1 MSRPRILFVTY
12 GGGHVRMVLPVVR
25 ALQARGTV
33 DVQVLALTTAHAFLA
48 REGIASLGFRDLVTP
63 ADARAVAWG
72 RELMAGQTHPDV
84 DPAESEAYLGL
95 SFAELVADR
104 GLAGAR
110 KAFAALGRA
119 AFRPVEVLARAI
131 ARVQPDLVV
140 ATSSPRAEMAA
151 MLAARR
157 HGVPAVCLVDL
168 FAHEEIKYIAQPG
181 YADRVCV
188 LDDHVR
194 QRFIAAGR
202 GADEIVA
209 TGNPAFDSLA
219 DPALPAAA
227 AAWLAQQSWRHQ
239 RKILWVSQP
248 EPERHRITGV
258 AGDPALPGRVFEALA
273 GVVALRPDWHLVV
286 RPHPSQDA
294 AQFKAAEGV
303 SISTQAQPL
312 HVLLHAVDAVVCM
325 TSTVGYEAALLGKPL
340 VHLPL
345 SVYRDEADYTEMG
358 LALRVDALD
367 GLELALNSIFSG
379 AWAPALHL
387 KPAGGAT
394 HAVCAVI
401 ESLLPASTAPPR
413 RGSLT

>member
-1 MSRPRILFVTY
+1 MSRPRVLFVTY

-33 DVQVLALTTAHAFLA
+33 DVEVLALTTAHAFLA
-48 REGIASLGFRDLVTP
+48 REGIASIGFRDLVTP
-63 ADARAVAWG
+63 ADTQALAWG

-95 SFAELVADR
+95 SFSELVADR
-104 GLAGAR
+104 GLAAAR
-110 KAFAALGRA
+110 QGFATLGRA
-119 AFRPVEVLARAI
+119 AFKPVQVMGRAI

-151 MLAARR
+151 LLAARR
-157 HGVPAVCLVDL
+157 HGVAAVCLVDL
-168 FAHEEIKYIAQPG
+168 FAHEEIKYIARPG
-181 YADRVCV
+181 YANRICV

-202 GADEIVA
+202 GADEVVA
-209 TGNPAFDSLA
+209 TGNPAFDNLA
-219 DPALPAAA
+219 NPALLVAAG
-227 AAWLAQQSWRHQ
+227 AWLAEQPWRQ
-239 RKILWVSQP
+239 KRKILWVSQP
-248 EPERHRITGV
+248 EPERHRITGQ
-258 AGDPALPGRVFEALA
+258 AGDPALPGRVFETLA
-273 GVVALRPDWHLVV
+273 AIVARRSDWHLVV

-294 AQFKAAEGV
+294 AQFKAAHGV

-358 LALRVDALD
+358 LALRADTLE

-379 AWAPALHL
+379 AWAPALRL
-387 KPAGGAT
+387 KPVGGAT
-394 HAVCAVI
+394 QAVCAVI
-401 ESLLPASTAPPR
+401 EGLLPVRATPTQS
-413 RGSLT
+413 GNLS